1 MENAPDLE
9 RTVRPGA
16 VLVAAVAGFAV
27 GEVVATALVG
37 AASALAHFPGGLS
50 GVAAARQDPWWAS
63 SLSLVGL
70 WVGFILAIVSATRV
84 GGLRAWPH
92 QWRFALRDLWFVV
105 LGVAA
110 QFAVAILYRPL
121 HLRHLNAPVDKLF
134 GAAHGAGFVLLVVL
148 TTLGAPIVE
157 EWFFRGVVFRGIVE
171 LVPKRFP
178 RLAVALGVVLSALVF
193 AAVHGEARQ
202 FAGLAG
208 LGIVLAV
215 VAWRTKRLLPSV
227 LTHVAFNAVAM
238 ASVIA
243 QRVH

>member
-1 MENAPDLE
+1 MVE

-16 VLVAAVAGFAV
+16 VLVAAAAGFV
-27 GEVVATALVG
+27 IGELL
-37 AASALAHFPGGLS
+37 ASALIGVVSTLTHFPGGFAGL
-50 GVAAARQDPWWAS
+50 AAARQDPWWAS

-70 WVGFILAIVSATRV
+70 WVGFVVAIVAATRV
-84 GGLRAWPH
+84 GGLRPWPH
-92 QWRFALRDLWFVV
+92 QWRFEIGDLWYVV

-110 QFAVAILYRPL
+110 QFVVAILYRPF

-148 TTLGAPIVE
+148 TTFGAPIVE
-157 EWFFRGVVFRGIVE
+157 EWFFRGVVFRG
-171 LVPKRFP
+171 LVALGATRSP
-178 RLAVALGVVLSALVF
+178 RLAVTLGVVVSALIF

-208 LGIVLAV
+208 LGVVLAI
-215 VAWRTKRLLPSV
+215 VAWRTKRLLPSA
-227 LTHVAFNAVAM
+227 LTHVSFNAVAM

-243 QRVH
+243 HRVH

>member
-1 MENAPDLE
+1 MVE

-16 VLVAAVAGFAV
+16 VLVAAAAGFV
-27 GEVVATALVG
+27 IGELL
-37 AASALAHFPGGLS
+37 ASALIGVVSTLTHFPGGFAGL
-50 GVAAARQDPWWAS
+50 AAARQDPWWAS

-70 WVGFILAIVSATRV
+70 WVGFVVAIVAATRA
-84 GGLRAWPH
+84 GGLDPWPH
-92 QWRFALRDLWFVV
+92 QWRFEIGDLWYVV

-110 QFAVAILYRPL
+110 QFVVAILYRPF

-148 TTLGAPIVE
+148 TTFGAPIVE
-157 EWFFRGVVFRGIVE
+157 EWFFRGVVFRG
-171 LVPKRFP
+171 LVALGATRSP
-178 RLAVALGVVLSALVF
+178 RLAVTLGVVVSALIF

-208 LGIVLAV
+208 LGVVLAI
-215 VAWRTKRLLPSV
+215 VAWRTKRLLPSA
-227 LTHVAFNAVAM
+227 LTHVSFNAVAM

-243 QRVH
+243 HRVH

>member
-1 MENAPDLE
+1 MVE

-16 VLVAAVAGFAV
+16 VLVAAAAGFV
-27 GEVVATALVG
+27 IGELL
-37 AASALAHFPGGLS
+37 ASALIGVVSTLTHFPGGFAGL
-50 GVAAARQDPWWAS
+50 AAARQDPWWAS

-70 WVGFILAIVSATRV
+70 WVGFVVAIVAATRA
-84 GGLRAWPH
+84 GGLDPWPH
-92 QWRFALRDLWFVV
+92 QWRFEIGDLWYVV

-110 QFAVAILYRPL
+110 QFVVAILYRPF

-148 TTLGAPIVE
+148 TTFGAPIVE
-157 EWFFRGVVFRGIVE
+157 EWFFRGVVFRG
-171 LVPKRFP
+171 LVALGATRSP
-178 RLAVALGVVLSALVF
+178 RLAVTLGVVLSALIF

-208 LGIVLAV
+208 LGVVLAI
-215 VAWRTKRLLPSV
+215 VAWRTKRLLPSA
-227 LTHVAFNAVAM
+227 LTHVSFNAVAM

-243 QRVH
+243 HRVH

>member
-1 MENAPDLE
+1 VENAPDVE

-16 VLVAAVAGFAV
+16 VLVAAAAGFV
-27 GEVVATALVG
+27 IGELL
-37 AASALAHFPGGLS
+37 ASALIGVTSALTHFPGGFTGL
-50 GVAAARQDPWWAS
+50 AAARQDPWWAS

-70 WVGFILAIVSATRV
+70 WVGFIVAIVTATRV
-84 GGLRAWPH
+84 GGLRPWPH
-92 QWRFALRDLWFVV
+92 QWRFAVGDLWYVV

-110 QFAVAILYRPL
+110 QFVVAILYEPL

-148 TTLGAPIVE
+148 TTFGAPIVE
-157 EWFFRGVVFRGIVE
+157 EWFFRGVVFRGLLE
-171 LVPKRFP
+171 LGATRSP
-178 RLAVALGVVLSALVF
+178 RLAVTLGVVVSALVF

-208 LGIVLAV
+208 LGVVLAV
-215 VAWRTKRLLPSV
+215 VAWRTKRLLPST
-227 LTHVAFNAVAM
+227 LTHVSFNAVAM

-243 QRVH
+243 HRVH

>member
-1 MENAPDLE
+1 MVE

-16 VLVAAVAGFAV
+16 VLVAAAAGFV
-27 GEVVATALVG
+27 IGELL
-37 AASALAHFPGGLS
+37 ASALIGVVSTLTHFPGGFAGL
-50 GVAAARQDPWWAS
+50 AAARQDPWWAS

-70 WVGFILAIVSATRV
+70 WVGFVVAIVAATRA
-84 GGLRAWPH
+84 GGLGPWPH
-92 QWRFALRDLWFVV
+92 QWRFEIGDLWYVV

-110 QFAVAILYRPL
+110 QFVVAILYRPF

-148 TTLGAPIVE
+148 TTFGAPIVE
-157 EWFFRGVVFRGIVE
+157 EWFFRGVVFRG
-171 LVPKRFP
+171 LVALGATRSP
-178 RLAVALGVVLSALVF
+178 RLAVTLGVVLSALIF

-208 LGIVLAV
+208 LGVVLAI
-215 VAWRTKRLLPSV
+215 VAWRTKRLLPSA
-227 LTHVAFNAVAM
+227 LTHVSFNAVAM

-243 QRVH
+243 HRVH